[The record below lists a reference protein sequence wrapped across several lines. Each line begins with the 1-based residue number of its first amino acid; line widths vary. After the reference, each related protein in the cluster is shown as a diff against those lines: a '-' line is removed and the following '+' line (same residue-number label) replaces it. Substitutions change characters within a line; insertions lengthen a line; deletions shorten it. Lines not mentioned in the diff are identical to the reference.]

1 VTKVTRLL
9 ALRASQL
16 MDSIN
21 LLNALFSRLKIAFKA
36 FDQVIYG
43 YVIILHQTHIFIEI
57 PKDRFDF
64 FDPH

>member
-43 YVIILHQTHIFIEI
+43 YVIILHQTHIFFEI